1 MSSVAPDLLSQDP
14 VWRRQTGNDKYDEM
28 WDGVLHMTPAPRR
41 SHQDIVLDMAMWLRT
56 HWGRPRGKRVH
67 QDVNVAPP
75 GGWPGNYRVPD
86 LVLLAMDCPAIDR
99 DIYFE
104 GPPTV
109 VVEIRS
115 PGDETMEKLPFYA
128 RLGVPEV
135 WLIDRDTRR
144 PELLVLQD
152 GQYQPQSPAADDW
165 LDSAA
170 TGIRLRGE
178 GGKSLA
184 MQLAGDENTRR
195 LLPEA

>member
-1 MSSVAPDLLSQDP
+1 MSTVTPNLLSQDP
-14 VWRRQTGNDKYDEM
+14 IWRQQTGNDKYDEM
-28 WDGVLHMTPAPRR
+28 WEGVLHMTPAPRR
-41 SHQDIVLDMAMWLRT
+41 SHQDFLFEMGTWLQT
-56 HWGRPRGKRVH
+56 YWARPLGARVH
-67 QDVNVAPP
+67 HDVNVAPS
-75 GGWPGNYRVPD
+75 GGWPRDFRVPD
-86 LVLLAMDCPAIDR
+86 LVLLTLDCPAFDH

-135 WLIDRDTRR
+135 WIIDRGTWQ
-144 PELLVLQD
+144 PEMLVLRD
-152 GQYQPQSPAADDW
+152 GQYQPQSPAADGW

-178 GGKSLA
+178 GGNCLA
-184 MQLAGDENTRR
+184 MQLAADEASRR